1 MPGNSKP
8 RKAYRPK
15 PVRLDTIDLAIES
28 TRLLA
33 AHDQYL
39 IDLKIKNHAAL
50 EKLVK
55 GQADKRDLTTLL
67 AMLNTTEAM
76 LRLGKGRE
84 YAEVVAT
91 AEVEFKKICE
101 VWLRQKKAVLQYQQI
116 RAMQELIELHDQQL
130 EISTVADMEKAIKLI
145 RQRPAI
151 TVKLESTCIALP

>member
-1 MPGNSKP
+1 MPASKKP
-8 RKAYRPK
+8 RKAYKPK

-39 IDLKIKNHAAL
+39 IDVKIKNHAAL

-55 GQADKRDLTTLL
+55 GQADKRDLTILM
-67 AMLNTTEAM
+67 AMLNATEA
-76 LRLGKGRE
+76 LARLGKGKE
-84 YAEVVAT
+84 YIEVVTT
-91 AEVEFKKICE
+91 AEVELKKVCE
-101 VWLRQKKAVLQYQQI
+101 MWLRQHKAVLQYNQI

-130 EISTVADMEKAIKLI
+130 AISTVADMEKAIKLI

-151 TVKLESTCIALP
+151 NVKLEST

>member
-50 EKLVK
+50 EKLVR
-55 GQADKRDLTTLL
+55 GQADKRDLTTLMT
-67 AMLNTTEAM
+67 MLNATEAM

-91 AEVEFKKICE
+91 AEIEFKKICE

-116 RAMQELIELHDQQL
+116 RTMQELIELHDQQL

-151 TVKLESTCIALP
+151 TVKLESTCIAPP